1 MSEIIPTP
9 SSSNKPPRSRRKAP
23 TAAVGANV
31 LYRHDKSKSKN
42 TKRRSFSNPHKVS
55 ISTSA
60 LYDETIKSPTPLN
73 PPISST
79 DTSKIALNYQRKP
92 NFLMKSSYFYDTRS
106 LTPTTRAYGRKTH
119 SSPICEYFDNSHML
133 KQHRFEN
140 SETFL
145 GFVGRNNA
153 YTNLNKVE
161 FDCIFEDSDSFS
173 EEEGGGVIIQH
184 EEEEEEDEDE
194 DDIPHDYLQK
204 GEFFIKQPP
213 QQVNQQQQQQDTTSS
228 QFDFMNN
235 IKSIR
240 KDSGSSLYSNGISA
254 STNTANNNTTPST
267 ANTTKQQ
274 SYSMNNQCINNSIN
288 ESVDNDNSISNNG
301 SIINYNMFQKGN
313 NDFICNNNNT
323 SSSTSSNTNNN
334 HFYKQYQPTPPQ
346 QMYANNTNTINPL
359 YYNYNNQHPSQQP
372 SQMNHLQQQQQQQLY
387 NYRIHQ
393 QQQQHINS
401 FTHKQQQQQQQK
413 PLQQTPPPNPQYH
426 LPQQSLPFTHPNS
439 LTNPLSR
446 MNIKKITNQNYTTLS
461 NDALARQAHIIARY
475 QSGSR
480 FLQQKLDD
488 NPSLVETLFYPHILS
503 FIQELSTDQ
512 YGYLYIKKLITYLS
526 EDKLLQLIAILFPN
540 FPFISTNQY
549 GSLLLEGII
558 DLLKTDKLFHAFIK
572 IVLPNLSLLLH
583 DHNGS
588 KVIHKLLLLEPATQ
602 IQKQLQH
609 SILDR
614 LIIDIPVLTSS
625 KKGCHFLKSCIDS
638 FKYDKLFPIIKSI
651 EMNLTSII
659 TNQYGNYVI
668 QSVLEMKDVSIK
680 QGVFEL
686 VKQNLAF
693 LANQKYSSNVIEKCL
708 DNNEYIANAF
718 MKQILQGD
726 TFERML
732 LGNFGNYVAQKV
744 LSKADDNVKDVLFT
758 KIVMCIPQLQQM
770 PFGQKLLSKLLVQY
784 PKLGLMMLN

>member
-1 MSEIIPTP
+1 MSDIIPT
-9 SSSNKPPRSRRKAP
+9 SNKPPRSRRKAP
-23 TAAVGANV
+23 TAAVGANI

-60 LYDETIKSPTPLN
+60 LYDDTIKSPTPLN

-79 DTSKIALNYQRKP
+79 DTAKIALNYQRKP

-133 KQHRFEN
+133 KQNHFDN
-140 SETFL
+140 NNETFL
-145 GFVGRNNA
+145 RFVGRNNA

-173 EEEGGGVIIQH
+173 EEEGGVIMQH
-184 EEEEEEDEDE
+184 EAEEEEDDED
-194 DDIPHDYLQK
+194 DDIPHDYLHK
-204 GEFFIKQPP
+204 GEFFIQQP
-213 QQVNQQQQQQDTTSS
+213 QTQQQQQDTSTTSS

-240 KDSGSSLYSNGISA
+240 KDSGGSIYSNGIA
-254 STNTANNNTTPST
+254 PTTNTGNSNATTST
-267 ANTTKQQ
+267 ANVNVNKQQ
-274 SYSMNNQCINNSIN
+274 QQGYNMGNQCINNSSIN
-288 ESVDNDNSISNNG
+288 ESVDNDNNSINNNG
-301 SIINYNMFQKGN
+301 SMINYNMFQKGN
-313 NDFICNNNNT
+313 NDFICNNNNNNNNNNT
-323 SSSTSSNTNNN
+323 SSSVSSSNTNNN
-334 HFYKQYQPTPPQ
+334 HFYKQYQPTPTP
-346 QMYANNTNTINPL
+346 QMYANNTNTINPM
-359 YYNYNNQHPSQQP
+359 YYNYNNQQQS
-372 SQMNHLQQQQQQQLY
+372 SQMNHLQQQQQLY

-393 QQQQHINS
+393 QHQQQHINT
-401 FTHKQQQQQQQK
+401 FTHKQQQQ
-413 PLQQTPPPNPQYH
+413 TPSPNPQYH
-426 LPQQSLPFTHPNS
+426 LPQQSLPYTHPNS
-439 LTNPLSR
+439 LNNPLSR

-488 NPSLVETLFYPHILS
+488 NPLLVETLFYPHILS

-549 GSLLLEGII
+549 GSLLLESII

-572 IVLPNLSLLLH
+572 IVLPNLSLLFH

-588 KVIHKLLLLEPATQ
+588 KVIHKLLLLDPSTQ

-614 LIIDIPVLTSS
+614 LIIEIPVLTSS
-625 KKGCHFLKSCIDS
+625 KKGCHFLKNCIDA

-680 QGVFEL
+680 QGVFEI

-744 LSKADDNVKDVLFT
+744 LAKADDNVKEVLFS
-758 KIVMCIPQLQQM
+758 KIVMCIPQLQQL

>member
-1 MSEIIPTP
+1 MSEIIST
-9 SSSNKPPRSRRKAP
+9 SSSNKPPRARRKAP

-31 LYRHDKSKSKN
+31 LYRHEKTKSKN

-55 ISTSA
+55 ISSTA
-60 LYDETIKSPTPLN
+60 LYYDETIKSPTPLN

-79 DTSKIALNYQRKP
+79 DTSKIPLNYQRKP

-119 SSPICEYFDNSHML
+119 SSPICEYFDNSHIL
-133 KQHRFEN
+133 KQYRFEN
-140 SETFL
+140 NETFL
-145 GFVGRNNA
+145 RFGGANA
-153 YTNLNKVE
+153 DERGNAFTNLNKVE

-173 EEEGGGVIIQH
+173 EEDREVIIQH
-184 EEEEEEDEDE
+184 EEEEEEDEE
-194 DDIPHDYLQK
+194 DDDIRHDYLQK

-213 QQVNQQQQQQDTTSS
+213 QVNQQQQPQQQQDSPSS

-240 KDSGSSLYSNGISA
+240 KDSGNSLYSSGIPS
-254 STNTANNNTTPST
+254 STNTTNNNSTPST
-267 ANTTKQQ
+267 TNKQQ
-274 SYSMNNQCINNSIN
+274 SYSNMNNQCINSSIN
-288 ESVDNDNSISNNG
+288 DSVDNESISNNTN
-301 SIINYNMFQKGN
+301 INYNMFQKGS
-313 NDFICNNNNT
+313 NDFICNNNT
-323 SSSTSSNTNNN
+323 SNANSN
-334 HFYKQYQPTPPQ
+334 HFYKPYQPAP
-346 QMYANNTNTINPL
+346 QMYANNTNTINTM
-359 YYNYNNQHPSQQP
+359 YFNYNNQHQSQP
-372 SQMNHLQQQQQQQLY
+372 SQINHLQQQQQQLY
-387 NYRIHQ
+387 NYCIHQ
-393 QQQQHINS
+393 QQQQQKHINS
-401 FTHKQQQQQQQK
+401 FTHKQQQQQKALHQ
-413 PLQQTPPPNPQYH
+413 PPPPQYH
-426 LPQQSLPFTHPNS
+426 LLQQSLPFTHSNPLNNS
-439 LTNPLSR
+439 LSR

-512 YGYLYIKKLITYLS
+512 YGYLYIKKLISYLS
-526 EDKLLQLIAILFPN
+526 EDNLLQLIAILFPN

-549 GSLLLEGII
+549 GSLLLEGVI
-558 DLLKTDKLFHAFIK
+558 DLLKTDKLFHAFVK

-588 KVIHKLLLLEPATQ
+588 KVIHKLLLLETATQ
-602 IQKQLQH
+602 IQKQLQN

-614 LIIDIPVLTSS
+614 LIVEIPVLTSS
-625 KKGCHFLKSCIDS
+625 KKGCHFLKSCIDT
-638 FKYDKLFPIIKSI
+638 FKYEKLFPIIKSI

-708 DNNEYIANAF
+708 DSNEYVANAF
-718 MKQILQGD
+718 MEQILQGD

-744 LSKADDNVKDVLFT
+744 LAKADDNVKDVLFT
-758 KIVMCIPQLQQM
+758 KVVMCIPQLQQM

-784 PKLGLMMLN
+784 PKLGFMMLN